1 MMAMGRYIGVRL
13 LHALVILVLVAMLVF
28 VIAQLIPGDAV
39 LAAMASSV
47 DMSDSEVVARV
58 RHQFGLDQSILVQFG
73 NWLTRYLTGDWG
85 TSIGTG
91 QKVHAMFVQRLPVT
105 LELFLGATAWSFV
118 IGIPAG
124 IVSALKRNSAV
135 DVAVS
140 TGTMIGVSIPS
151 FWEAIM
157 LIYLLGVMF
166 PILPPSG
173 YVPFTENPALN
184 LKSMVLP
191 TFVLGTHSAGLL
203 ARYVRSS
210 LLEVLGQDYIRT
222 ARAKGLSERAIIA
235 LHALKPAM
243 IPVVTVIGL
252 AWAHMLAGA
261 FFVEV
266 IFAIPGLGRMSVDA
280 IFQKDFPVV
289 QATLIAVSVNVLV
302 VNLLVDIVY
311 GYLDPRVRVRQ

>member
-1 MMAMGRYIGVRL
+1 MGRYIGVRL
-13 LHALVILVLVAMLVF
+13 LHALVILVLVTMLVF

-39 LAAMASSV
+39 LAAMGASV
-47 DMSDSEVVARV
+47 DMNDPAVVARV

-73 NWLTRYLTGDWG
+73 NWLTRYVTGDWG

-105 LELFLGATAWSFV
+105 LELFLGATAWSVV

-157 LIYLLGVMF
+157 LIYLLGVVF

-173 YVPFTENPALN
+173 YVPFAQNPLLN

-302 VNLLVDIVY
+302 VNLLVDILY